1 MRRLSYCPQ
10 RALSW
15 AGGRN
20 GGADDGQPAA
30 LGRHRDRGLAWGLAG
45 SILGRGPTDPVPAMQ
60 RILFEYSLNPTTWAY
75 LSALLTLGIYFKF
88 NRFWSVRNLD
98 LVGLIAFSPGILLV
112 YHGLNRDEPELVQLG
127 YAWLFGVGAVFVVRL
142 FLDPIMVRRPLL
154 EPNLNASGLT
164 FTGAALLV
172 FLLGNILASE
182 PPDRLEFALARS
194 KGSGLRSPGLPLF
207 WYLASFSESRP
218 YQTAPGVVVT
228 PSPRRDGGWQY
239 PPPATQAAVARL
251 LASVGLLALVA
262 GIVTIGLRHFGSAYT
277 GVAAAALYLLLP
289 YVGQMTGRIDH
300 LIPGALL
307 TWAVAAYRRPMIAG
321 ILIGLAAA
329 LIFYPL
335 FLLPLWC
342 SFYLRRGLLRFVYG
356 VAGALVVVVAL
367 VAATSLDWTTFA
379 VQIKQMFGGT
389 WVWQEGASG
398 FWNVLPD
405 APITLAY
412 RVPLAALFTVLA
424 GSLGLWP
431 AQKNLGTLVSC
442 SATVM
447 LSTQFVH
454 THQGGL
460 YMAWYAPLL
469 VLTVFRPNLEDRVAI
484 SAVIEGRSTWL
495 VRLGAWLLRWSNR
508 ARRAS

>member
-1 MRRLSYCPQ
+1 M
-10 RALSW
+10 
-15 AGGRN
+15 
-20 GGADDGQPAA
+20 
-30 LGRHRDRGLAWGLAG
+30 
-45 SILGRGPTDPVPAMQ
+45 GPTNPVAAMQ

-88 NRFWSVRNLD
+88 HRFWSVRNLD
-98 LVGLIAFSPGILLV
+98 LVGLIAFSPGMLLV
-112 YHGLNRDEPELVQLG
+112 YHGLTRGEPELVQLG
-127 YAWLFGVGAVFVVRL
+127 YAWLFAVGAVFVVRL

-164 FTGAALLV
+164 FTGVALLA
-172 FLLGNILASE
+172 FLLGNILAAD
-182 PPDRLEFALARS
+182 PPDRLEFALARA
-194 KGSGLRSPGLPLF
+194 KGTGIYSPGLPAF

-218 YQTAPGVVVT
+218 HQTAPGVVFT
-228 PSPRRDGGWQY
+228 PAPRQEGLWQY
-239 PPPATQAAVARL
+239 PPPGTQAAVSRL
-251 LASVGLLALVA
+251 VASLGLIALVA

-289 YVGQMTGRIDH
+289 YAGQMTGRIDH

-307 TWAVAAYRRPMIAG
+307 TWTVAAYRRPMIAG
-321 ILIGLAAA
+321 ILMGLAAA
-329 LIFYPL
+329 LVFYPL

-342 SFYLRRGLLRFVYG
+342 SFYLRRGLLRFLYG
-356 VAGALVVVVAL
+356 AAGALAVVVAL
-367 VAATSLDWTTFA
+367 VAATSLDGPTFA

-389 WVWQEGASG
+389 WIWQAGATG
-398 FWNVLPD
+398 FWNAMPN
-405 APITLAY
+405 APMTLAY
-412 RVPLAALFTVLA
+412 RVPLAALFTVMA

-447 LSTQFVH
+447 LGTQFVH
-454 THQGGL
+454 AHQGGL

-469 VLTVFRPNLEDRVAI
+469 VLTVFRPNLEDRIAL

-495 VRLGAWLLRWSNR
+495 ARMAAWWLGRRNR
-508 ARRAS
+508 PRRTS